1 MTTVVLG
8 LDGAAFELI
17 EDWIDSGD
25 LPNLAKLTSEGA
37 AMDMKSCL
45 PPVTSPNW
53 RCYASGVNPGKLGVF
68 WWERVNRD
76 THSVEPISSSEQFD
90 GGEYW
95 DLLDGNVSVINF
107 PTGSPPSKVNGRFIA
122 GGPDCEQT
130 EYTHPRYLEDQLRD
144 EYDYQVHPDNL
155 SQLSKDDQEND
166 CVEEIHRLIEQRF
179 QVLEDQ
185 LESGE
190 YTLIHATIFYIN
202 VLQHF
207 YWDREVVRTA
217 WEIIDEHIGRLLDS
231 DELDHLFVMSD
242 HGSNRIEVEFNIN
255 TWLKEE
261 GYLVRQTGANDLMKR
276 VGITRERVLPILDR
290 LGARSLARR
299 IVPDRVKSRV
309 PDSEGRVKRGVKGD
323 LIDWEESTAVA
334 SGQGPVYVLADPVSE
349 RRATRDELVEALDG
363 IKDPTG
369 TPVVEAAKPAEAVY
383 DGPYTDA
390 GPDILLDQAPNVYI
404 NGGIGSDQAF
414 AEPDTWAGE
423 NKDTGLFVAHGPDVD
438 PEVTVED
445 MRITDIAPTLLALH
459 DEPVPEAMDGT
470 VRTEL
475 FAEGTEMSQRELQ
488 YDDIRWVEAERE
500 EASRTGD
507 AVHSRLADLGY
518 VDE

>member
-17 EDWIDSGD
+17 RDWIDAGD
-25 LPNLAKLTSEGA
+25 LPNLQKLTSEGA
-37 AMDMKSCL
+37 AMDMQSWL
-45 PPVTSPNW
+45 PPVTCPNW

-76 THSVEPISSSEQFD
+76 TQSIEPTSSSEQFD

-95 DLLDGNVSVINF
+95 TLLDGKVSIINF
-107 PTGSPPSKVNGRFIA
+107 PTGSPPSEVDGEFIA
-122 GGPDCEQT
+122 GGPGSEQT
-130 EYTHPRYLEDQLRD
+130 DYTHPPELEEELRA
-144 EYDYQVHPDNL
+144 EYDYQVHPELL

-166 CVEEIHRLIEQRF
+166 CVDEIHRLIEQRF
-179 QVLEDQ
+179 EVLEDR

-190 YTLIHATIFYIN
+190 YELIHATVFYIN
-202 VLQHF
+202 VLHHF

-242 HGSNRIEVEFNIN
+242 HGSNRIEVEFNVN
-255 TWLKEE
+255 TWLESE
-261 GYLVRQTGANDLMKR
+261 GYLVRQTGASDLMKQ
-276 VGITRERVLPILDR
+276 VGITRERVLPVLDQ
-290 LGARSLARR
+290 LGVRSLARR
-299 IVPDRVKSRV
+299 IVPDRVTSRV
-309 PDSEGRVKRGVKGD
+309 PDSQGRVKRGVKGD
-323 LIDWEESTAVA
+323 LIDWEESMAVA
-334 SGQGPVYVLADPVSE
+334 SGQGPVYVLAESISE
-349 RRATRDELVEALDG
+349 RRAIRDELVEALDG
-363 IKDPTG
+363 LQDPTG
-369 TPVVEAAKPAEAVY
+369 MPVVEAAKPAEAVY

-445 MRITDIAPTLLALH
+445 MRITDIAPTLLTLH
-459 DEPVPEAMDGT
+459 EEPIPETMDGT

-475 FAEGTEMSQRELQ
+475 FAEGTEMSERGSQ
-488 YDDIRWVEAERE
+488 YGDIRWVKAET
-500 EASRTGD
+500 TGGSQTEY

-518 VDE
+518 IE

>member
-17 EDWIDSGD
+17 EDWIDSGV

-37 AMDMKSCL
+37 AMDMRSCL

-68 WWERVNRD
+68 WWERVNRE
-76 THSVEPISSSEQFD
+76 THTVEPISSSEQFD

-95 DLLDGNVSVINF
+95 DLLDGNVSVINL
-107 PTGSPPSKVNGRFIA
+107 PTGSPPSKVNGKFIA

-130 EYTHPRYLEDQLRD
+130 EYTHPHGLEDQLRD
-144 EYDYQVHPDNL
+144 EYDYQVHPDHL
-155 SQLSKDDQEND
+155 SQLSKDNQEND
-166 CVEEIHRLIEQRF
+166 CVDEIHRLIEQRF

-202 VLQHF
+202 VLHHF
-207 YWDREVVRTA
+207 YWDRDVVRTG
-217 WEIIDEHIGRLLDS
+217 WEIIDEHIGTLLES

-255 TWLKEE
+255 TWLEEE

-276 VGITRERVLPILDR
+276 IGITRERVLPVLNQ
-290 LGARSLARR
+290 LGFRSLARQ

-309 PDSEGRVKRGVKGD
+309 PDSEGRVKKQAKSE

-334 SGQGPVYVLADPVSE
+334 SGQGPIYVLTDSTSE
-349 RRATRDELVEALDG
+349 RRAIREELLEELDG
-363 IKDPTG
+363 LRDRTG
-369 TPVVEAAKPAEAVY
+369 TLVVEAAKAADIVY
-383 DGPYTDA
+383 EGPYVDD
-390 GPDILLDQAPNVYI
+390 GPDILLDQAPNI
-404 NGGIGSDQAF
+404 HISGALGSDRVF
-414 AEPDTWAGE
+414 VDPDTWAGE
-423 NKDTGLFVAHGPDVD
+423 NKDTGLFIAYGPAVD
-438 PEVTVED
+438 PEATVEE
-445 MRITDIAPTLLALH
+445 MNITDIAPTLLTLH
-459 DEPVPEAMDGT
+459 QEPIPKEMDGT
-470 VRTEL
+470 VRTGL
-475 FAEGTEMSQRELQ
+475 FAEGTEMSKRIPQD
-488 YDDIRWVEAERE
+488 DDIRWIKQKTTEDDQ
-500 EASRTGD
+500 TGD
-507 AVHSRLADLGY
+507 SVNSRLADLGY
-518 VDE
+518 IDE